1 MKVQNYKEIE
11 ASQVEEGASGVK
23 IRVDLPK
30 KAERSVIT
38 VISEKDGAENFIM
51 RVFEI
56 EPEGYTPFHEH
67 PWEHEVFVLR
77 GKGIVISEN
86 KEKIIKEGDVIF
98 IPSNEKHQFKNNQ
111 ENILE
116 VICLIPSQQ
125 KCNL

>member
-1 MKVQNYKEIE
+1 MKLQNYKEIE

-23 IRVDLPK
+23 IRV
-30 KAERSVIT
+30 

-77 GKGIVISEN
+77 GKGVVISEN

-111 ENILE
+111 DNILE
-116 VICLIPSQQ
+116 IICLIPSQQ